1 MNASVVPMDLA
12 TARMAARAA
21 AEQLLT
27 PWAQGAPVDAAMLR
41 RIERFLYK
49 EARFLDR
56 EQHRDWYALLAEDVF
71 YWMPLR
77 ENRQRR
83 DTRREI
89 DPDNVALFD
98 ERKADIDLR
107 IKRLETGKAW
117 IEDPAGRHVY
127 SITNVEAF
135 ETATPGEFEVLSV
148 FTLYRNRSL
157 RDESTLMGRRRDILR
172 SIDGDFE
179 IARRLILL
187 QQALLL
193 TKNLSVFF

>member
-1 MNASVVPMDLA
+1 MDLA

>member
-1 MNASVVPMDLA
+1 MNASAAPMDPA
-12 TARMAARAA
+12 TARTAARAA

-27 PWAQGAPVDAAMLR
+27 PWAQGAPVDDACLR

-49 EARFLDR
+49 EARLLDL
-56 EQHRDWYALLAEDVF
+56 EQHRNWYALLAEDVF

-127 SITNVEAF
+127 SITNIEAF

-148 FTLYRNRSL
+148 FTLYRNRAI

-172 SIDGDFE
+172 SVNGEFQ

-187 QQALLL
+187 QQAVLL

>member
-1 MNASVVPMDLA
+1 MSASVQPMDLA
-12 TARMAARAA
+12 TARAAAREA

-27 PWAQGAPVDAAMLR
+27 PWARGTPVDDALLR

-49 EARFLDR
+49 EARLLDQ
-56 EQHRDWYALLAEDVF
+56 EQHRDWYALLADDLF

-83 DTRREI
+83 DARREI

-127 SITNVEAF
+127 SITNIEAF

-148 FTLYRNRSL
+148 FTLYRNRAL
-157 RDESTLMGRRRDILR
+157 RDESTLMGRRRDIVR
-172 SIDGDFE
+172 CVDGEFQ